1 MRFVVFG
8 AGAIGGV
15 VGARLHQAGFAV
27 TLIARGAHLEA
38 IRRQGLELVTPE
50 ERAVLQIPVAGTP
63 GEVQWTGDDIVLLAT
78 KSQDTLGALTSLR
91 DAAGPLTPVV
101 CLQNGVDNERL
112 ALRTFDS
119 VYGAV
124 VMSPAAH
131 LQPGSVEAYGT
142 TLTGM
147 IDVGR
152 YPDGIDAR
160 CEQVCAALEGSRFT
174 SHPVED
180 VMRLKYAKLL
190 LNLGNAVQALCGPG
204 QRSDELAAR
213 AREEGHAVLT
223 AAGIESEAPEV
234 TDLDGRWRRM
244 GVRDIDGRSRAGSST
259 WQSLTR
265 GTSLETDYLNGEIV
279 LAGRL
284 HHVATP
290 LNESLCRLAWQ
301 AAHEGWAPGSLD
313 PEDVLTVA
321 V

>member
-38 IRRQGLELVTPE
+38 IRDNGLELVTPE
-50 ERAVLQIPVAGTP
+50 ERSVLRIPVARAP
-63 GEVQWTGDDIVLLAT
+63 GEVEWTGDDVVLLAT
-78 KSQDTLGALTSLR
+78 KSQDTRGAVTSLR
-91 DAAGPLTPVV
+91 DAAGPATPVV

-112 ALRTFDS
+112 ALRVIDS

-124 VMSPAAH
+124 VMCPAAH
-131 LQPGSVEAYGT
+131 LRPGSVEAYGT

-160 CEQVCAALEGSRFT
+160 CEQVCAALEGSRFS
-174 SHPVED
+174 SHPTTD

-204 QRSDELAAR
+204 DRSDELTER
-213 AREEGHAVLT
+213 ARDEGRAALS
-223 AAGIESEAPEV
+223 AAGVEYEAPEV
-234 TDLDGRWRRM
+234 TDIGVRWRTM

-265 GTSLETDYLNGEIV
+265 GTALETDYLNGEIV

-284 HHVATP
+284 HHVPTP
-290 LNESLCRLAWQ
+290 VNESLCRLAWE
-301 AAHEGWAPGSLD
+301 AAREGWAPGSLD